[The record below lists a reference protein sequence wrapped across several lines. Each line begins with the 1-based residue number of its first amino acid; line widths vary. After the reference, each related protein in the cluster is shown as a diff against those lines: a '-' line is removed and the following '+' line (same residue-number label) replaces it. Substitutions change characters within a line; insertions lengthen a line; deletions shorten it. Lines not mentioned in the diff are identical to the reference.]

1 MSENDNKSS
10 KPGLPAREN
19 AVTIG
24 ETTETAPEKIPVAI
38 ALQYDPEKDNAPR
51 VVAGGRGSIAE
62 QILQIAF
69 AQGLKVREDPDL
81 AELLTAIDIDSEIP
95 VEAFAAVAEI
105 LIYVYRANGNPFP
118 FDSSSTSTQDPAP

>member
-1 MSENDNKSS
+1 MSENDRKSS
-10 KPGLPAREN
+10 KPGLTAREN

-24 ETTETAPEKIPVAI
+24 ETAEAPPEKIPVAV
-38 ALQYDPEKDNAPR
+38 ALQYEPEKDNAPR

-105 LIYVYRANGNPFP
+105 LIYVYRVNGNPFP
-118 FDSSSTSTQDPAP
+118 FDQSSISTEDPAP